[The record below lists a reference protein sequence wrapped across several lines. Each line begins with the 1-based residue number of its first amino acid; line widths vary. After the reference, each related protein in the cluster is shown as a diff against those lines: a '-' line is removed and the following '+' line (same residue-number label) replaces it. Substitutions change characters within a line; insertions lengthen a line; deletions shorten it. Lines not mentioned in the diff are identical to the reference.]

1 MLHVLGRLVD
11 AARVRVSRGGADR
24 GDVPGW
30 VLITLMTAVIVAALW
45 TFAEGALTGILEDA
59 LCTIGVRDSAAS
71 CGSGGG

>member
-1 MLHVLGRLVD
+1 MPSTPTTLVR
-11 AARVRVSRGGADR
+11 AAIARVSHGGSDR

-59 LCTIGVRDSAAS
+59 LCTVGVNSSEAS
-71 CGSGGG
+71 CGST

>member
-1 MLHVLGRLVD
+1 MTDPLAWIVRTALT
-11 AARVRVSRGGADR
+11 RVGGDEPER

-59 LCTIGVRDSAAS
+59 LCTVGVNSSEAS
-71 CGSGGG
+71 CGSA

>member
-1 MLHVLGRLVD
+1 MFD
-11 AARVRVSRGGADR
+11 AVRRFARVVVTRVRHDEPDR

-71 CGSGGG
+71 CGSA

>member
-1 MLHVLGRLVD
+1 MIEVV
-11 AARVRVSRGGADR
+11 AVPARMVYARVSRGGADR

-59 LCTIGVRDSAAS
+59 LCTVGVNGSSAS
-71 CGSGGG
+71 CS

>member
-1 MLHVLGRLVD
+1 MLEVLRRMAGVMRD
-11 AARVRVSRGGADR
+11 RVARGGDDR

-71 CGSGGG
+71 CGSASA

>member
-1 MLHVLGRLVD
+1 MVHAVTHLVR
-11 AARVRVSRGGADR
+11 ALRSRMAGHGADR

-59 LCTIGVRDSAAS
+59 LCTIGVGESSAS
-71 CGSGGG
+71 CGSTSA

>member
-1 MLHVLGRLVD
+1 MHD
-11 AARVRVSRGGADR
+11 AIDGAIRALLDRVSHGGSDR

-59 LCTIGVRDSAAS
+59 LCTVGVNGSEAS
-71 CGSGGG
+71 CGAT

>member
-1 MLHVLGRLVD
+1 MSEAV
-11 AARVRVSRGGADR
+11 AAFVRSSYARIVRGGTDR

-59 LCTIGVRDSAAS
+59 LCTVGVNGSSAS
-71 CGSGGG
+71 CS

>member
-1 MLHVLGRLVD
+1 MVDTMTHLVRMVRARLTE
-11 AARVRVSRGGADR
+11 SGGER

-59 LCTIGVRDSAAS
+59 LCTIGVGESSAS
-71 CGSGGG
+71 CGSSSA